1 MSSNNEDDTSSA
13 PGGETSADY
22 MISESGKQT
31 ETTKGKKSGFDSV
44 TDKIKE
50 KVTGPDSVTDKIK
63 EEVTGAGKS
72 IKEGAASTVRR
83 DDEDETKDL
92 DSAQTSQ
99 GKIGDASSDPK
110 TTGPTENLRE
120 KAAKTIDESEDSEE
134 PA

>member
-63 EEVTGAGKS
+63 EKVTGAGKS